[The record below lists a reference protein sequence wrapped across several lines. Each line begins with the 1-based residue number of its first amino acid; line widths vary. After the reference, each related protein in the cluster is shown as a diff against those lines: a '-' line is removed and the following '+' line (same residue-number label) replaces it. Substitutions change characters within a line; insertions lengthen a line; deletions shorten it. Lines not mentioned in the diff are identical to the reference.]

1 VLLQQKC
8 SLTNKNWVEV
18 KHAAFYAMLC
28 ILSQLSFFIKALDM
42 LQAFKESAEG
52 GLLSFQL
59 AVISLHNSD
68 AELNI
73 SAIF

>member
-1 VLLQQKC
+1 
-8 SLTNKNWVEV
+8 
-18 KHAAFYAMLC
+18 
-28 ILSQLSFFIKALDM
+28 M